1 MRPTPRKAPRR
12 APRPGVLVAAVI
24 VVVGLATLA
33 AAAVGPPASGPGA
46 PRMGAPPG
54 PLTWADE
61 FGGAAGAPPDPSRWR
76 LETGGS
82 GWGNGELQYYTDSP
96 GNASTDGEGHLVI
109 TARRENPGDLWCHY
123 GRCEYT
129 SARLITA
136 DRFAQQYGRF
146 EARIK
151 IPGGQGTWP
160 AFWMLGQDIFTT
172 EPWPASGELD
182 VMENVGAEPGTVW
195 GSLHGPGYSGADAIH
210 ASTTLPDGERFA
222 DDFHTF
228 TVDWAPGAITWYVDG
243 VEYSRRT
250 PADTG
255 GDPWVF
261 DDPFFL
267 LLNLAVGGDWPGPP
281 DESTPLPARMLVDH
295 VRAYAWDEP

>member
-1 MRPTPRKAPRR
+1 MRSTLRR
-12 APRPGVLVAAVI
+12 APRRTPRPGALVAAVI

-46 PRMGAPPG
+46 PRMGPPPG

-61 FGGAAGAPPDPSRWR
+61 FDGAAGAPPDPSRWR

-96 GNASTDGEGHLVI
+96 SNASTDGEGHLVV

-136 DRFAQQYGRF
+136 DRFTQQYGRF

-151 IPGGQGTWP
+151 VPGGQGTWP

-182 VMENVGAEPGTVW
+182 VMENVGQEPGTVW

-210 ASTTLPDGERFA
+210 ASYTLPGGEEVA

-228 TVDWAPGAITWYVDG
+228 TVDWAPDAITWYVDG

-295 VRAYAWDEP
+295 VRAYAWGEP